1 MRVRVIPDLIDVL
14 VTSIICIY
22 CIIGGRTYA
31 VLPTNFLKFV
41 YVHRPDRLNNFAVW
55 ADLDNLN
62 TTNWQ
67 NTGDGRDRLIS
78 IENVRAGS
86 GNDIVIGNG
95 AANTLN
101 GQAGSDRLY
110 GAGGNDLLIGG
121 GGKDRVWGQ
130 AGRDTFL
137 IQSGSGHTIIKDFS
151 DGADRIQLGSGSS
164 GLKLKTRGDD
174 VLIYQRR
181 DLMAIVED
189 AAGDLQRRGRHLG

>member
-1 MRVRVIPDLIDVL
+1 MVGGDLNDTFFGHSGNDTL
-14 VTSIICIY
+14 N
-22 CIIGGRTYA
+22 GGSGTDTAQFSTRS
-31 VLPTNFLKFV
+31 N
-41 YVHRPDRLNNFAVW
+41 RI
-55 ADLDNLN
+55 NLN

-137 IQSGSGHTIIKDFS
+137 IQSGTGHTIIKDFS
-151 DGADRIQLGSGSS
+151 DGEDRIQLGSGSS
-164 GLKLKTRGDD
+164 ELMLKTRGDD
-174 VLIYQRR
+174 VLIYEHR
-181 DLMAIVED
+181 DLMAIVKN
-189 AAGDLQRRGRHLG
+189 AAGDLQRNGNHLI